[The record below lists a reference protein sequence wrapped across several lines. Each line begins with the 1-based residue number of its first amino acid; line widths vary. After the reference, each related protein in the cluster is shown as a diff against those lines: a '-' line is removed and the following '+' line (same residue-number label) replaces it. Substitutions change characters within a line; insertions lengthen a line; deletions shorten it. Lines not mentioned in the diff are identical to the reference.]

1 MGIGAR
7 PRGRRVHRDGR
18 GGRSLGG
25 TRTGGRSPY
34 RDGTRSQGR
43 QRRYPGDRYPIEVRT
58 AAGQAQ
64 LPGCAIRAVAVPAGT
79 HPDSLFTE
87 LVPDPAIQLQVPPG
101 QTRIVTLRLTDTV
114 SVVRPTVRTRRDR
127 IVAPVR
133 RLWLRFD
140 ETVLDQTSNCPGVQT
155 VSNGLQLYRVERAD
169 VEPGG
174 LGIMAGA
181 GMVIA
186 VLVLAAR

>member
-1 MGIGAR
+1 
-7 PRGRRVHRDGR
+7 
-18 GGRSLGG
+18 
-25 TRTGGRSPY
+25 
-34 RDGTRSQGR
+34 
-43 QRRYPGDRYPIEVRT
+43 
-58 AAGQAQ
+58 
-64 LPGCAIRAVAVPAGT
+64 VAVPAGT

-87 LVPDPAIQLQVPPG
+87 LVPDPAIQLQVVPNTEATVPPG